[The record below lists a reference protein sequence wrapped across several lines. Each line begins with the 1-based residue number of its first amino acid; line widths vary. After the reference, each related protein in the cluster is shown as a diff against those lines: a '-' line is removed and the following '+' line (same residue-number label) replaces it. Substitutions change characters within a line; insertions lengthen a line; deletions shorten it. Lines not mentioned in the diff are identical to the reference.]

1 MRGREVKKLLTN
13 PILYVA
19 GLTALPLCAMEA
31 ISEREMSEVS
41 GQAFITI
48 GADSYSSSAAEWEAQ
63 GLSSDLSQGLSGDF
77 EFTRVNLGLDIETM
91 ATADELRVGEF
102 DRTLYEDGTVP
113 ATDRDGNTYDL
124 DGDGIADVLPA
135 DIMIDNFA
143 LGRVKNYQDAVNASL
158 DPFKIRNPYIELAY
172 KVENGVRTIAGVR
185 LGFEK
190 GQGYLSGDIQSL
202 TGVFSGEIRGPISVI
217 TAANC
222 PNPDT
227 GDSADSCGILNLAV
241 GIGDPEIYSTIDLVD
256 GAKGTENYGYGA
268 GTEAGETYDDVD
280 ENGND
285 VELPFSYPY
294 AKVPYLKRA
303 SWAGVP
309 AGRNFDSDNFKVIGI
324 DLGGIIRSVT
334 VSTKC
339 EVDYTPGCFKLD
351 IYQSVYI
358 GDPTLPFD
366 DEGNGSGG
374 ASGVFVSLQN
384 NPVPWKDL
392 SGLPDADRIPTQ
404 RGAYLN
410 SSSFNSNGV
419 ERYPL
424 VLDLLDATNGIS
436 RVATCVGMVKGC

>member
-1 MRGREVKKLLTN
+1 
-13 PILYVA
+13 
-19 GLTALPLCAMEA
+19 LCAMEA

-227 GDSADSCGILNLAV
+227 GDSASSCFVLNTAV
-241 GIGDPEIYSTIDLVD
+241 ALGDPEIYSTIDLVD
-256 GAKGTENYGYGA
+256 GAKDTASYGFGA
-268 GTEAGETYDDVD
+268 GIEAAEEIDDVTED
-280 ENGND
+280 E
-285 VELPFSYPY
+285 LYPY
-294 AKVPYLKRA
+294 KDVPYLKRA

-309 AGRNFDSDNFKVIGI
+309 AGRNFDSDNFDLGIGL

-334 VSTKC
+334 VSTRC
-339 EVDYTPGCFKLD
+339 EVDHTPGCFKLD